1 MMGWLRM
8 ITRLILV
15 LFWTLALLPIQ
26 LVLINRAG
34 EAKERLPM
42 TYWSGVARLL
52 GLKLAV
58 TGTIAHDPA
67 RPNRPIL
74 FVANHT
80 SWVDIIALGAV
91 LPGCFIAKGDVA
103 KWPGISLIAR
113 AGRTIFV
120 SRARGNTGRERTALE
135 SRLDE
140 GDNLI
145 LFPEGTTSD
154 GARTLQFRSS
164 FLALADRDIAPL
176 IQPVTIVYDQLDGLP
191 ICRRNR
197 PLIAWYGDMDI
208 ASHYARL
215 GRHSLR
221 ARIILSPPLP
231 ASLGRKT
238 LATPLE
244 STIASRAAALGQQ
257 RFIETASQAAP
268 PTPEKA

>member
-1 MMGWLRM
+1 M
-8 ITRLILV
+8 ISRLILV
-15 LFWTLALLPIQ
+15 LLWTLILLPVQ
-26 LVLINRAG
+26 LFLINRAG

-42 TYWSGVARLL
+42 TYWSGVARIL
-52 GLKLAV
+52 GLTLEV

-67 RPNRPIL
+67 RPTRPIL
-74 FVANHT
+74 FVSNHT
-80 SWVDIIALGAV
+80 SWVDVIALGAV

-120 SRARGNTGRERTALE
+120 SRERGNTGRERTALE

-164 FLALADRDIAPL
+164 FLALAERDIAPL

-215 GRHSLR
+215 GRHTVR

-231 ASLGRKT
+231 ASLGRKA
-238 LATPLE
+238 LATTLE
-244 STIASRAAALGQQ
+244 ATIARRAAALRQH
-257 RFIETASQAAP
+257 RFIETSSPAP
-268 PTPEKA
+268 HPAPEKA